1 MKFAQSMILRSFGQK
16 ISPLTKKHPISLKK
30 FIYFFIAFNIAAL
43 SNSYSETTKETYKQL
58 SIFNEVFNRV
68 KERYVEEVTDKE
80 LIEKALNGMLNALDP
95 HSSFMSEDLFK
106 EMQIDTAG
114 AFGGLGIEITM
125 EQGFIKIISPI
136 DDTPAQKAGVESGD
150 FITHLDGQ
158 SVVGLSIKEAVDIM
172 RGEVGKPITITIVRG
187 MKEPFDIVLK
197 RAIIKIQSVKHKVI
211 DDIGVLRV
219 TTFNE
224 QTTTGLKKII
234 KELESGET
242 DIKGY
247 VLDLRNN
254 PGGLLDESISV
265 SDLFLEK
272 GEIVSVRGRDKQDVQ
287 VYSAKKGD
295 IIKGKPL
302 VVLINQGSASAS
314 EIVAGAL
321 QDHNRAPILGI
332 TSFGK
337 GSVQTIVPIDSG
349 AIRLTI
355 AKYYT
360 PSGDSIQAIG
370 IEPDVV
376 VPQAEIKVLNELF
389 TFRESDYQDAL
400 TNETNDPNTKEEELK
415 NLIDDDYQ
423 LFRAIDAVKTLVTV
437 QK

>member
-1 MKFAQSMILRSFGQK
+1 
-16 ISPLTKKHPISLKK
+16 LKS
-30 FIYFFIAFNIAAL
+30 YFFIFLFLAL
-43 SNSYSETTKETYKQL
+43 FSVPKSYSDTTKETYKQL

-68 KERYVEEVTDKE
+68 KEQYVEEVTDKE

-95 HSSFMSEDLFK
+95 HSSFMSEEVFK

-125 EQGFIKIISPI
+125 DKGFIKIISPI

-150 FITHLDGQ
+150 YITHLDGE
-158 SVVGLSIKEAVDIM
+158 SVVGLSIKEAVEIM
-172 RGEVGKPITITIVRG
+172 RGKVGDPITITIVRG
-187 MKEPFDIVLK
+187 MKEPFDITLK
-197 RAIIKIQSVKHKVI
+197 RDVIKIQSVKHKII
-211 DDIGVLRV
+211 DNIGVLRI

-224 QTTTGLKKII
+224 QTTSGLKKII
-234 KELESGET
+234 KELENQ
-242 DIKGY
+242 DDKIIGY

-254 PGGLLDESISV
+254 PGGLLDESINV
-265 SDLFLEK
+265 SNLFLEK
-272 GEIVSVRGRDKQDVQ
+272 GEIVSVRGRESNDVQ

-295 IIKGKPL
+295 IIDGKPL

-321 QDHNRAPILGI
+321 QDHKRAPILGI
-332 TSFGK
+332 KSFGK
-337 GSVQTIVPIDSG
+337 GSVQTIVPIGNG

-360 PSGDSIQAIG
+360 PSGDSIQAVG

-376 VPQAEIKVLNELF
+376 VPQAEVTVLNELF
-389 TFRESDYQDAL
+389 TFRESDFQDAL
-400 TNETNDPNTKEEELK
+400 SNETQNEVENENLEKDKDEGEEQ
-415 NLIDDDYQ
+415 LIDQDYQ
-423 LFRAIDAVKTLVTV
+423 LFRALDAVKTLVSIE
-437 QK
+437 Q

>member
-1 MKFAQSMILRSFGQK
+1 MILRSFGQK
-16 ISPLTKKHPISLKK
+16 ISPLTKKHSISLKK
-30 FIYFFIAFNIAAL
+30 SIYFFIAFNIAAL
-43 SNSYSETTKETYKQL
+43 SNGYSETTKETYKQL

-197 RAIIKIQSVKHKVI
+197 RAVIKIQSVKHKVI

-400 TNETNDPNTKEEELK
+400 TNETKDPNAKEEEVK

-423 LFRAIDAVKTLVTV
+423 LFRAIDAVKTLATV

>member
-1 MKFAQSMILRSFGQK
+1 MILRSFGQK
-16 ISPLTKKHPISLKK
+16 ISPLIKKHPISLKK

-95 HSSFMSEDLFK
+95 HSSFMSEELFK

-187 MKEPFDIVLK
+187 MKEPFDIILK

-400 TNETNDPNTKEEELK
+400 TNETKDPNAKEEEVK

-423 LFRAIDAVKTLVTV
+423 LFRAIDAVKTLATV

>member
-1 MKFAQSMILRSFGQK
+1 MILRNFGLK
-16 ISPLTKKHPISLKK
+16 ISPLIKKLPISLKR
-30 FIYFFIAFNIAAL
+30 FVYFFIAFNIAAL

-80 LIEKALNGMLNALDP
+80 LIEKALNGMLSALDP
-95 HSSFMSEDLFK
+95 HSSFMSEELFK

-234 KELESGET
+234 KELESGEIE
-242 DIKGY
+242 IKGY

-400 TNETNDPNTKEEELK
+400 TNETKDPNAKEEEVK

-423 LFRAIDAVKTLVTV
+423 LFRAIDAVKTLATV